1 MIIHPI
7 TGNRYKLD
15 SSRGRNLLKYY
26 ISQYKRGGALEE
38 ENQTCIMCM
47 DNLGVTCEDT
57 TCISPGSVCDVV
69 LNCGH
74 KFHYCCFKGYFTN
87 IQETAGRFGALPSYW
102 NGIDLATPT
111 CPLCRTHIVSVFP
124 VNVDR
129 PRETRSEPWR
139 SMQNLLIAGF
149 GVDDGFTITY
159 EGDVPIFNY
168 RTQEDRNSWRTG
180 MGLLSERFKALVDK
194 MVQIQTYVYER
205 DKRILSSPKIYKPDG
220 TRTGIPDELQLIYMN
235 HITDIRLLDKL
246 HDKAINDRTSAVYDY
261 ILFHILFMS
270 DHDYDRLNSDI
281 DEFISTSNGGM
292 FTFVNSFGPPYYVY
306 DSSNSTQDM
315 IQGLSRNLSWQSVS
329 VNNVFHLSAEYAA
342 LGSLILISI
351 LTDYCDISV
360 VKRLIDCANIVGG
373 FKNIII
379 DNSFIRLSPLNDIF
393 PGLVTRN
400 GNINPDG
407 SHNTYFNTYNP
418 IVDIIV
424 QKFYFM
430 YRSLLPDDER
440 LTAENMV
447 GQNDIGAN
455 LLEQYINM
463 LRSNYYSSLPPIDYV
478 DNIKRGEYM
487 DRLIIILQYIMDI
500 VRSRHPSDYEEF
512 LDSPIADM
520 GFTLRD
526 LVTQGDLIGG

>member
-26 ISQYKRGGALEE
+26 ISQYKRGGAVEE

-47 DNLGVTCEDT
+47 DNLGVACEDT

-87 IQETAGRFGALPSYW
+87 IQETAERFGALPSYW

-124 VNVDR
+124 VNVVR
-129 PRETRSEPWR
+129 PRSTRSEPWR

-159 EGDVPIFNY
+159 EGDLPIFNY
-168 RTQEDRNSWRTG
+168 RTYEDRNSWRTG

-205 DKRILSSPKIYKPDG
+205 DNQILSSPKIYKPDG

-246 HDKAINDRTSAVYDY
+246 HDKAINNRTSAVYDY
-261 ILFHILFMS
+261 ILFHILFKS
-270 DHDYDRLNSDI
+270 DHDYERLNSDI
-281 DEFISTSNGGM
+281 GDFMSASNGGM
-292 FTFVNSFGPPYYVY
+292 FTFVNSVGPPYYVY
-306 DSSNSTQDM
+306 DSNNSTQDM
-315 IQGLSRNLSWQSVS
+315 IQHLSRHLRWQSVS
-329 VNNVFHLSAEYAA
+329 VNKYAA

-360 VKRLIDCANIVGG
+360 VKRLIDCANTVGG

-400 GNINPDG
+400 GGLNPDG
-407 SHNTYFNTYNP
+407 SHNTYFNIYNP
-418 IVDIIV
+418 IIDIIV
-424 QKFYFM
+424 QKFF
-430 YRSLLPDDER
+430 LLTNVDTDIDDG
-440 LTAENMV
+440 LTSVDMIDN
-447 GQNDIGAN
+447 NDIGAN
-455 LLEQYINM
+455 LLEQFINEI
-463 LRSNYYSSLPPIDYV
+463 RFNHYPSLPSVDYV
-478 DNIKRGEYM
+478 DNIKREEYM
-487 DRLIIILQYIMDI
+487 VRLIKILRYIITNHEMEYFEDFDTLLNMTIGDSDITIGQFMDEVGI
-500 VRSRHPSDYEEF
+500 
-512 LDSPIADM
+512 
-520 GFTLRD
+520 
-526 LVTQGDLIGG
+526 